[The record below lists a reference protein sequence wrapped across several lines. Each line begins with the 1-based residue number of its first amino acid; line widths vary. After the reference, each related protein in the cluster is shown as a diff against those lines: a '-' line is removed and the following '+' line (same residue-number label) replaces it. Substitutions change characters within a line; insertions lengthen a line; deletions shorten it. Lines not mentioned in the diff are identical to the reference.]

1 MDSNHGAVLTCR
13 SVLARLAQP
22 RAVIRNPLK
31 RHVKP
36 ILFTPQELRPGRT
49 VLLRVGLLVGILFL
63 IFLVLLIDREGLR
76 DNADGHV
83 STSDVFYFTMVTIT
97 TVGYG
102 DIVPVTPR
110 ARLIDALFL
119 TPARFFIWFIFLGTA
134 YQLAVRR
141 YVEEYRMATLQSQL
155 ADHVIVC
162 GLGRTGLS
170 AVKEMLAKGKDPQKI
185 LVVELSEDRVK
196 RAIQQGVVAIRG
208 DATKEAVLKDTVLDK
223 AKALVASAGRDDTN
237 ALILLTARHL
247 NPSLRIIVSANEEEN
262 VKLFRQGGANAIVAP
277 ASFGGFLVA
286 GAVEQSHCVEYFEDL
301 LTSGGRVN
309 LVERVVGP
317 EEAGKRAADL
327 FPEVLLR
334 VYREG
339 TVISLWEFRED
350 GRLKE
355 NDTVLL
361 LIPVTPTPQ
370 HP

>member
-1 MDSNHGAVLTCR
+1 MGS
-13 SVLARLAQP
+13 
-22 RAVIRNPLK
+22 
-31 RHVKP
+31 
-36 ILFTPQELRPGRT
+36 
-49 VLLRVGLLVGILFL
+49 LFL
-63 IFLVLLIDREGLR
+63 VFLVLLADRNGLR

-83 STSDVFYFTMVTIT
+83 STTDVLYFTMVTIT

-110 ARLIDALFL
+110 ARLIDAFFL

-134 YQLAVRR
+134 YQLAVRH
-141 YVEEYRMATLQSQL
+141 YVEEYRMAALQSQL

-162 GLGRTGLS
+162 GFGRTGLA

-196 RAIQQGVVAIRG
+196 RAIQEGVVAIRG

-223 AKALVASAGRDDTN
+223 AKALIASAGRDDTN

-286 GAVEQSHCVEYFEDL
+286 GAVDQGHWVDYFEDL

-317 EEAGKRAADL
+317 DEAGRRAADL

-350 GRLKE
+350 GRLME
-355 NDTVLL
+355 NDTILL
-361 LIPVTPTPQ
+361 LVPVTPAPQ